1 MPTFRL
7 TPSFAFCSLL
17 TLVLMLVVSAV
28 QAQAPLAP
36 WPDKPSRFVVP
47 FSAGGVLD
55 VLTRSVAEPLQ
66 SESGHA
72 VVVDNL
78 PGASGNIGILQVARA
93 TGDGATLLF
102 VPQGNITINATLL
115 PSAPFHWARDF
126 KPVTLLAYAPNVMVV
141 HPSVPAKTMAELLA
155 YARANP
161 GKLAYAS
168 PGIGS
173 SLHLIGELV
182 KREAK
187 IDMLHVPYKGT
198 PPAMQDLIGGQV
210 QVMFGAVTTLQA
222 AIKAGQ
228 VRALAVT
235 TARRADTLPDV
246 PTLAEAGVAGIDVPS
261 WYGVMVPASTPPA
274 LVARVQTAIATV
286 LARPAVRERLA
297 ALGLVT
303 VANKPDDFAAQIK
316 RETATWA
323 TVIREAGV
331 KAE

>member
-7 TPSFAFCSLL
+7 TIRLALYSLL
-17 TLVLMLVVSAV
+17 VLVVSAV
-28 QAQAPLAP
+28 QAQAPLAT

-47 FSAGGVLD
+47 FPAGGVLD

-66 SESGHA
+66 TESGHA

-78 PGASGNIGILQVARA
+78 PGAAGNIGIQQVARA
-93 TGDGATLLF
+93 AGDGATLLF

-115 PSAPFHWARDF
+115 PNAPFNWARDF

-141 HPSVPAKTMAELLA
+141 HPSVPAKTVAELLA

-198 PPAMQDLIGGQV
+198 TPAMQDLIGGQV